1 MANSNDQSALL
12 AAVLNMQET
21 LTNFSSRL
29 VQIEDKV
36 GVTVTNTA
44 DDADAGGKGR
54 ETPKPDNTS
63 ATLMKESRKKRIAPQ
78 SVPPPSGT
86 EPRQYQGDLQLNSS
100 IDDDLIH
107 DDVDEQRSSNDDD
120 SPSSPDYSPPE
131 ESDNSSLG
139 SNDPGYDN
147 EANADALLLL
157 DQVKQHI
164 REVTQY
170 AENSNSFA
178 DTSELTTQC
187 TEMLSRIHEIVTEAK
202 NTVQIYG
209 NDYFMS
215 IATTVKTMAK
225 INLLSSSTSPTT
237 RMGPSA
243 F

>member
-1 MANSNDQSALL
+1 MP
-12 AAVLNMQET
+12 T
-21 LTNFSSRL
+21 
-29 VQIEDKV
+29 
-36 GVTVTNTA
+36 
-44 DDADAGGKGR
+44 
-54 ETPKPDNTS
+54 
-63 ATLMKESRKKRIAPQ
+63 
-78 SVPPPSGT
+78 PSGT

-100 IDDDLIH
+100 IDNNLIH

-178 DTSELTTQC
+178 DISELTTQC
-187 TEMLSRIHEIVTEAK
+187 TEMLSRIHEIKGVVNTSWLPLNATALGTEL
-202 NTVQIYG
+202 YRDRSG
-209 NDYFMS
+209 RS
-215 IATTVKTMAK
+215 R
-225 INLLSSSTSPTT
+225 PT
-237 RMGPSA
+237 
-243 F
+243 